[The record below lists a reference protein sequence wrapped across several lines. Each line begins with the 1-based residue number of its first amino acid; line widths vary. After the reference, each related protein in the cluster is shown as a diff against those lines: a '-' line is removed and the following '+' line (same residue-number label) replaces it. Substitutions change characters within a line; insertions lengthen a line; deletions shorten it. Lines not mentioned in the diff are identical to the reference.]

1 MLSQPLKIYQVY
13 KEVKNQYPHQ
23 RDSNQNQEPESNIQV
38 PSSVPQTICSAVTGN
53 KVGNGVPKPNLTFYL
68 GQKVSYL
75 NISYVFPVQ
84 ESDMVVSNRNT
95 QFFADFPN
103 I

>member
-1 MLSQPLKIYQVY
+1 MFIKFIRYI
-13 KEVKNQYPHQ
+13 KNVNNLYPHQ
-23 RDSNQNQEPESNIQV
+23 RDSNQNQESKSNMQL
-38 PSSVPQTICSAVTGN
+38 PPSVPQTICSAVTGN